1 LKNFWQQV
9 LQLPYK
15 SNSQDNPHHERQVR
29 DLLDKFR
36 YEYVYQSNGS
46 QKSPDF
52 RVTTPSGKTVDI
64 ECKSS
69 QHTYPVFNGGLPQ
82 EGVVYIFSSK
92 RYNETT
98 IFFGGDVVPVKKRQL
113 YSDLIKEINSVLKIF
128 QSDKEWQDDERGFD
142 FYIRNMFVQTGTGR
156 KKDYFKH
163 TKRQFCES
171 NVLNHNW

>member
-29 DLLDKFR
+29 DLLEKFG
-36 YEYVYQSNGS
+36 YEYVYQPNGS
-46 QKSPDF
+46 QLPPDL
-52 RVTTPSGKTVDI
+52 RVILPSGKTVDI

-69 QHTYPVFNGGLPQ
+69 KQTYPTFNGSLPQ
-82 EGVVYIFSSK
+82 EGGVYIFSSK
-92 RYNETT
+92 RYNKTT
-98 IFFGGDVVPVKKRQL
+98 IFFGDDIVTVEKRQL
-113 YSDLIKEINSVLKIF
+113 FLDLIEEVNSVKKIF

-142 FYIRNMFVQTGTGR
+142 FYIRNMFVQTGKS

-163 TKRQFCES
+163 PKRQFCES